1 MSEAQSLLNGID
13 EGDGLLIFTDM
24 YGSTPSNIATRFE
37 KRADIHV
44 IAGINLPMFMR
55 ALNYADLSLANI
67 TEKALSGGHDGIM
80 RCQQENRNDSG
91 RSGYDMQ

>member
-1 MSEAQSLLNGID
+1 MNEAQSLLNGID
-13 EGDGLLIFTDM
+13 EGDGVLIFTDM

-37 KRADIHV
+37 KRAGIHV

-80 RCQQENRNDSG
+80 RCQQEDRNDSG